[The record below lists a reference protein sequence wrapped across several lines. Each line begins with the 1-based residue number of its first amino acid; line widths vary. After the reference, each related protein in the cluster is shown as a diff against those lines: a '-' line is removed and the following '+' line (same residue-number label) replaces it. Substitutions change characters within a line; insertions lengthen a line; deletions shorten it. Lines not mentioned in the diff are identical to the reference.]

1 MYPSK
6 YSDMKAGDRNEDC
19 MMSRYVAP
27 SGDENSSLEA
37 PRRCL
42 NCNGIISGLVD
53 EDLGIG
59 LNIKLGLV
67 SDECGLV
74 CDACTVKL
82 IEMWPAAVTAVTR
95 RR

>member
-1 MYPSK
+1 
-6 YSDMKAGDRNEDC
+6 
-19 MMSRYVAP
+19 MSRHVAP
-27 SGDENSSLEA
+27 LGEQSGSMDA

-42 NCNGIISGLVD
+42 SCNGIIEGLGE

-67 SDECGLV
+67 SDECALV
-74 CDACTVKL
+74 CNACTAKL
-82 IEMWPAAVTAVTR
+82 IEMRPAAAASVTR